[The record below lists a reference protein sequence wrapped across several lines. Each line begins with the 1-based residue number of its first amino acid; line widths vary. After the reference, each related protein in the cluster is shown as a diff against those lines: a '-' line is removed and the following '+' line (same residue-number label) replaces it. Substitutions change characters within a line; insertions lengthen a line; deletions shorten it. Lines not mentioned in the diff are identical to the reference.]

1 MPPLLISAFCFL
13 NFSFVFELVAEAGR
27 ERDAGFFEQIEHAI
41 VKSRCFLP
49 DGEFFELGIFGHVVF
64 LLSIG
69 SGRLLAIGNWQLA
82 IANGSHAHAYTP
94 LRLSLGSENA
104 NGPASSEQS
113 RPIRGGQRYALN
125 DCGAERFD

>member
-49 DGEFFELGIFGHVVF
+49 DGEFFELGIFGHAVF
-64 LLSIG
+64 LLS
-69 SGRLLAIGNWQLA
+69 SGLGWLLAIGYWLLLTVVMPTLIRPSGFPWDA
-82 IANGSHAHAYTP
+82 KTRTGRPHRSKAGPFGGANDT
-94 LRLSLGSENA
+94 R
-104 NGPASSEQS
+104 
-113 RPIRGGQRYALN
+113 
-125 DCGAERFD
+125 